1 MTSSQ
6 LDVLRAKAERL
17 YKSITAVIYNEELS
31 YTMDQLHEMARN
43 AEIRFETATYIFDR
57 LNADP
62 LKYSLRHAS
71 CTALVD
77 KIHRVQADIRSEQT
91 RLWQEGQSKVSEFE
105 KSEFDDFFFE
115 NTGIDLTE

>member
-1 MTSSQ
+1 MTSK
-6 LDVLRAKAERL
+6 LDMLRNKADRL
-17 YKSITAVIYNEELS
+17 YKSMTALFYNEQLS
-31 YTMDQLHEMARN
+31 YTLDQLHEMARN

-71 CTALVD
+71 CTVLTD
-77 KIHRVQADIRSEQT
+77 KIYRVQADIRSEQA
-91 RLWQEGQSKVSEFE
+91 RIWQEGQSSVSEFE
-105 KSEFDDFFFE
+105 QCEFDKLFYE